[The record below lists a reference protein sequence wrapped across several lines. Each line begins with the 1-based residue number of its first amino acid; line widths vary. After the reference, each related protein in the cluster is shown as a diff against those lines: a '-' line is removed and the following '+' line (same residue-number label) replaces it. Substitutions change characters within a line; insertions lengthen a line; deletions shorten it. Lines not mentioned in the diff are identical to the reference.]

1 MTNEQKAQMY
11 NQLMF
16 DYTRLQNQVS
26 SIKGETIDLNQ
37 KQLNEIR
44 EIENRMRMIMSKVSS
59 L

>member
-1 MTNEQKAQMY
+1 MTNEQKAQVY
-11 NQLMF
+11 NQMMF
-16 DYTRLQNQVS
+16 EYTKLQNQVS
-26 SIKGETIDLNQ
+26 SIKGEAINLNQ

>member
-26 SIKGETIDLNQ
+26 SIKGEAINLNQ

-44 EIENRMRMIMSKVSS
+44 EIENRMRMIMNRVSS

>member
-26 SIKGETIDLNQ
+26 SIKGEAIDLNQ

-44 EIENRMRMIMSKVSS
+44 EIENRMRIIMSKVSS

>member
-16 DYTRLQNQVS
+16 EYTRLQNQAS
-26 SIKGETIDLNQ
+26 SIKGEAIDLNQ

>member
-16 DYTRLQNQVS
+16 EYTRLQNQVS
-26 SIKGETIDLNQ
+26 SIKGEAIDLNQ

-44 EIENRMRMIMSKVSS
+44 EMENRMRIIMGRVSS

>member
-26 SIKGETIDLNQ
+26 SIKGEDIDLNQ

>member
-1 MTNEQKAQMY
+1 MTNEQKAQVY
-11 NQLMF
+11 NQMMF
-16 DYTRLQNQVS
+16 EYTRLQNQVS
-26 SIKGETIDLNQ
+26 SIKGEAINLNQ

>member
-26 SIKGETIDLNQ
+26 SIKGEAIDLNQ
-37 KQLNEIR
+37 KQR
-44 EIENRMRMIMSKVSS
+44 S

>member
-1 MTNEQKAQMY
+1 MTNEQKAQLY

-26 SIKGETIDLNQ
+26 SIKGEAIDLNQ

>member
-11 NQLMF
+11 NQMMF
-16 DYTRLQNQVS
+16 EYTKLQNQVS
-26 SIKGETIDLNQ
+26 SIKGEAIDLNQ

-44 EIENRMRMIMSKVSS
+44 EIENRMRIIMSKVSS

>member
-16 DYTRLQNQVS
+16 EYTRLQNQVS
-26 SIKGETIDLNQ
+26 SIKGEAIDLNQ

-44 EIENRMRMIMSKVSS
+44 EIENRMRIIMGRVSS

>member
-11 NQLMF
+11 NQLIF

-26 SIKGETIDLNQ
+26 SIKGEAIDLNQ

>member
-11 NQLMF
+11 NQMMF
-16 DYTRLQNQVS
+16 EYTKLQNQVS
-26 SIKGETIDLNQ
+26 SIKGEAIDLNQ

-44 EIENRMRMIMSKVSS
+44 EIENRMRMIMNRVSS

>member
-16 DYTRLQNQVS
+16 DYTRLQTQVS
-26 SIKGETIDLNQ
+26 SIKGEAIDLNQ

>member
-11 NQLMF
+11 NQMMF
-16 DYTRLQNQVS
+16 EYTRLQNQVS
-26 SIKGETIDLNQ
+26 SIKGEAINLNQ

-44 EIENRMRMIMSKVSS
+44 EIENRMRIIMSKVSS

>member
-26 SIKGETIDLNQ
+26 SIKGEAIDLNQ

-44 EIENRMRMIMSKVSS
+44 EIENRMRMIMRKVSS

>member
-16 DYTRLQNQVS
+16 EYTRLQNQVS
-26 SIKGETIDLNQ
+26 SIKGEAIDLNQ

>member
-16 DYTRLQNQVS
+16 DYTKLQNQVS
-26 SIKGETIDLNQ
+26 SIKGEAIDLNQ

>member
-26 SIKGETIDLNQ
+26 SIKGEAIDLNQ

>member
-11 NQLMF
+11 NQMMF
-16 DYTRLQNQVS
+16 EYTRLQNQVS
-26 SIKGETIDLNQ
+26 SIKGEAINLNQ

>member
-26 SIKGETIDLNQ
+26 SIKGEAIDLNQ

-44 EIENRMRMIMSKVSS
+44 EIENRMRIIMNRVSS

>member
-16 DYTRLQNQVS
+16 EYTRLQNQVS
-26 SIKGETIDLNQ
+26 SIKGEAIDLNQ
-37 KQLNEIR
+37 KQFNEIR

>member
-26 SIKGETIDLNQ
+26 SIKGEAIDLNQ

-44 EIENRMRMIMSKVSS
+44 EIENRMRMIMNRVSS

>member
-16 DYTRLQNQVS
+16 DYTRLQNQAS
-26 SIKGETIDLNQ
+26 SIKGEAIDLNQ

>member
-1 MTNEQKAQMY
+1 MTNEQKVQMY
-11 NQLMF
+11 KQMMF
-16 DYTRLQNQVS
+16 EYTKLQNQVS
-26 SIKGETIDLNQ
+26 SIKGEAIDLNQ

>member
-1 MTNEQKAQMY
+1 MTNEQKAQVY
-11 NQLMF
+11 NQMMF
-16 DYTRLQNQVS
+16 EYTRLQNQVS
-26 SIKGETIDLNQ
+26 SIKGEAIDLNQ

>member
-1 MTNEQKAQMY
+1 MNNEQKAQMY

-16 DYTRLQNQVS
+16 EYTRLQNQVS
-26 SIKGETIDLNQ
+26 SIKGEAIDLNQ

>member
-11 NQLMF
+11 NQMMF
-16 DYTRLQNQVS
+16 EYTRLQNQVS
-26 SIKGETIDLNQ
+26 SIKGEAIDLNQ

>member
-11 NQLMF
+11 NQMMF
-16 DYTRLQNQVS
+16 EYTKLQNQVS
-26 SIKGETIDLNQ
+26 SIKGEAINLNQ

-44 EIENRMRMIMSKVSS
+44 EIENRMRIIMSKVSS

>member
-11 NQLMF
+11 NQLMYE
-16 DYTRLQNQVS
+16 YTRLQNQVS
-26 SIKGETIDLNQ
+26 SIKGEAIDLNQ

>member
-11 NQLMF
+11 NQMMF
-16 DYTRLQNQVS
+16 EYTKLQNQVS
-26 SIKGETIDLNQ
+26 SIKGEAIDLNQ

-44 EIENRMRMIMSKVSS
+44 EIETRMRIIMNRVSS

>member
-11 NQLMF
+11 NQMMF
-16 DYTRLQNQVS
+16 EYTKLQNQVS
-26 SIKGETIDLNQ
+26 SIKGEAIDLNQ

>member
-16 DYTRLQNQVS
+16 EYTRLQNQVS
-26 SIKGETIDLNQ
+26 SIKGEAIDLNQ

-44 EIENRMRMIMSKVSS
+44 EIENRMRMIMNRVSS